1 MPYHQNIVRRV
12 MLLPVLLPLWVVLST
27 SQSMCSHE
35 FFVKRNR
42 IPVLLH
48 VLATVHIYIV
58 WFKFEKV
65 LKSSNFNFRVS
76 YWARIS
82 GQAHGEPLARPS
94 AGTLPGTAAVLAV
107 KKSTAVPVQSL
118 VDCNRLTKFLFGE
131 VLQGTTSASRR
142 KHMVTC
148 RCCWK
153 QHQA

>member
-94 AGTLPGTAAVLAV
+94 AGALPVPPQYLLSIKVPLYRSSHLLTATAWPNFYLE
-107 KKSTAVPVQSL
+107 KCCRELLQRLDGST
-118 VDCNRLTKFLFGE
+118 
-131 VLQGTTSASRR
+131 
-142 KHMVTC
+142 
-148 RCCWK
+148 W
-153 QHQA
+153 